1 SLWSRTSACLPSV
14 RHGREPHP
22 GLKPLDPDV
31 SSGMSSLREAVVDPK
46 ADEIQR
52 LATLVGPDGN
62 RARAIVQAF
71 GPLVLPLGGKT
82 KVCTPWQ
89 GPAAAGPMSLGPALH
104 TFARFPRLPESRLA
118 PRLQTACKSS
128 LIFRPVR
135 DRPPLHPHTPPQ
147 ARFKEMSIAGSPPA
161 SSLAEVSFA
170 RNRRPPDC
178 PHPY

>member
-1 SLWSRTSACLPSV
+1 
-14 RHGREPHP
+14 
-22 GLKPLDPDV
+22 
-31 SSGMSSLREAVVDPK
+31 
-46 ADEIQR
+46 
-52 LATLVGPDGN
+52 
-62 RARAIVQAF
+62 
-71 GPLVLPLGGKT
+71 
-82 KVCTPWQ
+82 
-89 GPAAAGPMSLGPALH
+89 
-104 TFARFPRLPESRLA
+104 FPRLPESRLD

-178 PHPY
+178 PHPYIGATRSRNRALLGHLPLNLASRFSRKAEMPSCLSSVL